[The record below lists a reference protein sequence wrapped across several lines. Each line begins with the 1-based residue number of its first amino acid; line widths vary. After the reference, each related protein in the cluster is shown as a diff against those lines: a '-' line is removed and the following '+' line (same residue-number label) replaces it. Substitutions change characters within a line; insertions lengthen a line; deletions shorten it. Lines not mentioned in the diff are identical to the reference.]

1 MEILV
6 LFLTIFVVYQLIYH
20 GIPKEKRGGIHTFH
34 VIFSTV
40 TGVLVLAAAVLGSF
54 YTIAE
59 QEQAVL
65 VTLGKASAVTDTG
78 LHFKIPFI
86 QKVIKVDTTIK
97 GMPIGFREEDDQMVE
112 KESLMITSDYN
123 FVNIDFFVEYQ
134 VTDPV
139 RYLYASNDPV
149 LILKNI
155 AQSSIRDTV
164 GQYDVDA
171 VITTGKN
178 EIQGAIKELII
189 SKLEEEDI
197 GLALVNLTIQD
208 AVPPTEE
215 INAAFKAVETAKQG
229 METALNTAEKYY
241 NQKIPEANAQADQIL
256 QSAQVTKTQRI
267 NQAYEEI
274 ALFQAKYKEYAK
286 NKEVTRLRMFYETM
300 EEILPDV
307 KVVIGADDG
316 SVTTLYPLESF
327 TGQNSTGSGTENNV
341 GNGNETGN

>member
-1 MEILV
+1 MEILI
-6 LFLTIFVVYQLIYH
+6 LFLTVFITYQLVYH
-20 GIPKEKRGGIHTFH
+20 CIPKVKRAGIRTFH
-34 VIFSTV
+34 IIFTTV
-40 TGVLVLAAAVLGSF
+40 FTVMVVASAVLGSV

-86 QKVIKVDTTIK
+86 QKVIKVDTTIQ
-97 GMPIGFREEDDQMVE
+97 GMAIGFNSETDEKIE

-164 GQYDVDA
+164 GLYDVDT

-178 EIQGAIKELII
+178 EIQSVIKELII
-189 SKLEEEDI
+189 SKLEEQDI

-208 AVPPTEE
+208 AIPPTEE

-229 METALNTAEKYY
+229 METAVNAAEKYY
-241 NQKIPEANAQADQIL
+241 NQKIPEANAEADKIL
-256 QSAQVTKTQRI
+256 QSAQVTKTQRV

-274 ALFQAKYKEYAK
+274 ALFEAQYKEYAK
-286 NKEVTRLRMFYETM
+286 NKDITKLRMFYETM
-300 EEILPDV
+300 EEILPGV

-327 TGQNSTGSGTENNV
+327 TSGNTT
-341 GNGNETGN
+341 GNE